1 MNVPFFTCGGLFWWV
16 DRYFYADWRIQE
28 CIWTKRCRLLDP
40 YRIRRASGKFGDC
53 YQALMKFVNDWEI
66 PQPPKKAVVFLHGLY
81 QGTAGFEKMGSHFD
95 KDYETAAFS
104 YPMLRYDIVRTV
116 DALNKFL
123 DKRADIGE
131 LNFVATGIGGLIL
144 RAALSGNPDW
154 AKKVGRSVFIAVG
167 SRGYAQL
174 RQYHDK
180 KWFRW
185 VFGRMADLLLPEY
198 AVAGIPPM
206 SKEFAL
212 IMAGR
217 EDGKGVC
224 PWLNGDNDGILR
236 VADAKDKT
244 AKADFLAMNRLNPL
258 LLTDDQIIGLTYGFV
273 KNGQFGTGKRIR
285 VGQYA
290 ANLWDDN

>member
-1 MNVPFFTCGGLFWWV
+1 M
-16 DRYFYADWRIQE
+16 
-28 CIWTKRCRLLDP
+28 
-40 YRIRRASGKFGDC
+40 
-53 YQALMKFVNDWEI
+53 
-66 PQPPKKAVVFLHGLY
+66 
-81 QGTAGFEKMGSHFD
+81 
-95 KDYETAAFS
+95 
-104 YPMLRYDIVRTV
+104 
-116 DALNKFL
+116 
-123 DKRADIGE
+123 
-131 LNFVATGIGGLIL
+131 
-144 RAALSGNPDW
+144 
-154 AKKVGRSVFIAVG
+154 
-167 SRGYAQL
+167 
-174 RQYHDK
+174 
-180 KWFRW
+180 
-185 VFGRMADLLLPEY
+185 
-198 AVAGIPPM
+198 
-206 SKEFAL
+206 